1 MSLPSQPWF
10 TLSGVRASFP
20 FYDVLGLS
28 RSAADVIFTFLT
40 PPPPPSS
47 LPPSTSTGS
56 CCNVSPSSSQAPPRP
71 AHQAPAGLLFVSQAA
86 QGQQGCVQVML
97 RLPDAR
103 VGSTSISLP

>member
-10 TLSGVRASFP
+10 TVSGARASFP

-28 RSAADVIFTFLT
+28 QSAADVIFTFLT
-40 PPPPPSS
+40 PPLSFY

-56 CCNVSPSSSQAPPRP
+56 CCNVSPSSSLAPPRP
-71 AHQAPAGLLFVSQAA
+71 AHQAPAGLLFVSQAV

-97 RLPDAR
+97 SPPDAWM
-103 VGSTSISLP
+103 GSTSISLP